1 MNSHKNINRGYQKLT
16 VWQDSTSL
24 YILTGVMFR
33 KFPYELRRVAANQ
46 IASVDSVHRNIAE
59 GYCRRSLN
67 EYLQFLNIAQ
77 ASLGESVS
85 GTHVYRAAG
94 QISEREFEEWD
105 LLAYKLENGIKKLIE
120 SLQYKRER
128 GEWNDSF
135 IVKES
140 NAAYGEADGLE

>member
-1 MNSHKNINRGYQKLT
+1 
-16 VWQDSTSL
+16 
-24 YILTGVMFR
+24 
-33 KFPYELRRVAANQ
+33 
-46 IASVDSVHRNIAE
+46 
-59 GYCRRSLN
+59 
-67 EYLQFLNIAQ
+67 
-77 ASLGESVS
+77 
-85 GTHVYRAAG
+85 VYRAAG